1 MTASRWF
8 STIVLALALAGLPHA
23 QTQTPPPVEALGFE
37 PGADYHLATYEQAIG
52 YFERLAHESPRIRV
66 LDMGVTGMGRP
77 MKYAVV
83 SSEANLEALDRY
95 KEISRRLTLARGLD
109 EDAARRLADQGRVI
123 VWIDGGLHATECAPA
138 QQMIQLAYDL
148 VSGEDA
154 ETRRV
159 RDEVIAILVF
169 ANPDGM
175 TLVSDWYQPNVGT
188 PFEASPLPWTYNQYA
203 GHDNNRDALY
213 ANLVETRN
221 MMRAQ
226 FHEWFPEVLVNHHQ
240 GAPQPSRIFVPPGPE
255 PTNADV
261 HPLVWREQNLIG
273 SAMAM
278 TFELAGR
285 TGVISRLSYD
295 SYYPGYCTTIAD
307 SHNCPAILTETASS
321 QYANPLSS
329 DPGDFPEAYRDLT
342 PGRFYTSPWTG
353 GPWRLGDAVG
363 YVLTA
368 SKGVLQVAARYR
380 RELLWNKYVMGR
392 DALALGA
399 SEKPYGWIVP
409 ADQHDP
415 WALGDLIERLMLLG
429 VEVYRSDEAFDDGGV
444 SYAAGTYLVP
454 ASQPF
459 RAYVR
464 EVFQRQS
471 YPDLRRYPHLWQN
484 AGGRPVPVDE
494 PLRPYDATGWTLP
507 LQFGLEYAEM
517 SRPIDARRTRLEGP
531 PAAEGGL
538 RGDGPQMVLGR
549 EDTRSYTAVTRLLAA
564 GASVASATEPFAIG
578 TEPYAAGTFVIETGR
593 ASRAAIA
600 RVAAETGVTLTAG
613 RVEAKRRP
621 VTAPRIGVYRSWMDS
636 MDEGWIRLIL
646 DRLDMPYARLT
657 NDDVRKGG
665 LAATFDVIVLPS
677 ESPQA
682 ILDGRRAGSMPPPYA
697 GGIGAEGLASLR
709 AFVESGGVLVCNHQS
724 SRLAIDAFDLPIADA
739 LDGVAPRDFWIPG
752 SILRTAFDPSHPLA
766 YGMPASG
773 ASFFSGGL
781 AFLLPEASGDG
792 VAPTVA
798 ARYPDRPLLLSG
810 TADGDEHLRGRAA
823 VVDVPVGR
831 GRVVLFGFNVVNRAH
846 TPGVWKLLL
855 NALIGPA

>member
-1 MTASRWF
+1 MIASRRI
-8 STIVLALALAGLPHA
+8 SPLVLALALTAFPHA
-23 QTQTPPPVEALGFE
+23 LPRVTPPAEALGFE

-52 YFERLAHESPRIRV
+52 YFERLARESPRIRV

-83 SSEANLEALDRY
+83 SSEANLAALDRH
-95 KEISRRLTLARGLD
+95 KDISRRLTLARGLSQD
-109 EDAARRLADQGRVI
+109 DARRLADEGKVI

-154 ETRRV
+154 ETRRI
-159 RDEVIAILVF
+159 RDEVIALLIF

-175 TLVSDWYQPNVGT
+175 TLVSEWYQPNIGT
-188 PFEASPLPWTYNQYA
+188 PFEASPLPWTYNKYA

-213 ANLVETRN
+213 AHLVETRN

-261 HPLVWREQNLIG
+261 HPMIWREQNLIG

-278 TFELAGR
+278 TFELAGQ
-285 TGVISRLSYD
+285 TGVVSRLSYD

-307 SHNCPAILTETASS
+307 SHNCPAILTETAAS
-321 QYANPLSS
+321 QYGNPLSS
-329 DPGDFPEAYRDLT
+329 DPADFPEAYRDLT
-342 PGRFYTSPWTG
+342 PGRFYTSPWKG
-353 GPWRLGDAVG
+353 GPWRLGDAVA

-392 DALALGA
+392 DGIALGA
-399 SEKPYGWIVP
+399 SEKPFGWIVP

-415 WALGDLIERLMLLG
+415 WALGDLIERLLLLG
-429 VEVYRSDEAFDDGGV
+429 VEVHRADAAFDDGGTR
-444 SYAAGTYLVP
+444 YPAGTYLVP

-464 EVFQRQS
+464 EVFERQT

-484 AGGRPVPVDE
+484 AGGRPVAAEE

-507 LQFGLEYAEM
+507 LQFGVEYAEM
-517 SRPIDARRTRLEGP
+517 SRPIDATKTRVERPPVAGGGVRGEGP
-531 PAAEGGL
+531 QL
-538 RGDGPQMVLGR
+538 VLGR
-549 EDTRSYTAVTRLLAA
+549 EDTRSYTAVIRLLAA
-564 GASVASATEPFAIG
+564 GASVASATEPFALDAG
-578 TEPYAAGTFVIETGR
+578 RYPAGTFVIEAGR
-593 ASRAAIA
+593 ATPGEIA
-600 RVAAETGVTLTAG
+600 RAAAETGVTLVGG
-613 RVEAKRRP
+613 RVDAARRP
-621 VTAPRIGVYRSWMDS
+621 VRTPRIGVYQSWMAS

-646 DRLDMPYARLT
+646 DRLAIPYARLT
-657 NDDVRKGG
+657 NDEVRKGG
-665 LAATFDVIVLPS
+665 LAASFDVIVLPS

-682 ILDGRRAGSMPPPYA
+682 ILNGRRAGSIPPRYA
-697 GGIGAEGLASLR
+697 GGIGQEGVATLR
-709 AFVESGGVLVCNHQS
+709 AFVEAGGVLVCNHQS
-724 SRLAIDAFDLPIADA
+724 SRLAIDGFDLPIADA

-752 SILRTAFDPSHPLA
+752 SILRTDFEPSHPLA
-766 YGMPASG
+766 YGLPEAG

-781 AFLLPEASGDG
+781 ALLPPEEAGG
-792 VAPTVA
+792 AAPTVA
-798 ARYPDRPLLLSG
+798 ARYPDQPLLLSG
-810 TADGDEHLRGRAA
+810 TAEGDERIRGRAA
-823 VVDVPVGR
+823 VLDVPVGK
-831 GRVVLFGFNVVNRAH
+831 GRVVLFGFNVINRAH

-855 NALIGPA
+855 NALVGPS